1 MQFNSNQYN
10 VPEVT
15 KNIIIINV
23 LFFLGKFAA
32 ESQGIN
38 LDNLLAMFYPGSA
51 YFKPWQI
58 VTHIF
63 MHGGLMHLLFNM
75 FGVWMFGAKL
85 EQIWGPK
92 RFLQFYFFS
101 ALGAFLL
108 HFGIVYFQ
116 IQEVIGLVDPQ
127 YFQTML
133 GEGRNVLLSGQ
144 NYQGS
149 LGALNANYNV
159 PVLGASGALF
169 GILVA
174 FAIYWPNTELYLM
187 FIPIP
192 IKAKYAVIGYAA
204 YELFSGISG
213 FSPGIAHFAHIGG
226 ALFGYLL
233 VTYWNR
239 NNRTTFY

>member
-116 IQEVIGLVDPQ
+116 IQEVIGSVDPQ
-127 YFQTML
+127 DFQTML
-133 GEGRNVLLSGQ
+133 SEGRDILMSG
-144 NYQGS
+144 
-149 LGALNANYNV
+149 
-159 PVLGASGALF
+159 
-169 GILVA
+169 
-174 FAIYWPNTELYLM
+174 
-187 FIPIP
+187 
-192 IKAKYAVIGYAA
+192 
-204 YELFSGISG
+204 
-213 FSPGIAHFAHIGG
+213 
-226 ALFGYLL
+226 
-233 VTYWNR
+233 
-239 NNRTTFY
+239 